1 VLPVA
6 PAADTRRLVRVES
19 GEFEIVIDTSGS
31 GRRIAVRGDLDLA
44 TVESLRPALDDALDA
59 REPTTLELSEC
70 TFLDSSALKAIADAS
85 RRAGE
90 IGIVFTV
97 ARPSPQAARVLEVSG
112 LHEILDIAD
121 EYP

>member
-1 VLPVA
+1 MA
-6 PAADTRRLVRVES
+6 SGAGRRRLGGVES
-19 GEFEIVIDTSGS
+19 AEFEIVVDTTGS

-44 TVESLRPALDDALDA
+44 TVESLRPALETALEA
-59 REPTTLELSEC
+59 REPTTLELSQC

-85 RRAGE
+85 RRADE
-90 IGIVFTV
+90 TGIAFTV

-112 LHEILDIAD
+112 LDEIVRIDAG

>member
-1 VLPVA
+1 M
-6 PAADTRRLVRVES
+6 RRLGGVES
-19 GEFEIVIDTSGS
+19 TEFEIVVDTSGP

-44 TVESLRPALDDALDA
+44 TVESLRPALDEALAA
-59 REPTTLELSEC
+59 RESTTLELSQC

-90 IGIVFTV
+90 TGVAFTV

-112 LHEILDIAD
+112 LDEIVGIGAG

>member
-1 VLPVA
+1 MASRVGM
-6 PAADTRRLVRVES
+6 RRLGGVES
-19 GEFEIVIDTSGS
+19 AEFEIVVDTTGA

-44 TVESLRPALDDALDA
+44 TVESLRPALENALEA
-59 REPTTLELSEC
+59 REPTTLELSQC

-85 RRAGE
+85 RRADE
-90 IGIVFTV
+90 TGIAFSV

-112 LHEILDIAD
+112 LDEIVRIDAG

>member
-1 VLPVA
+1 MASPVGM
-6 PAADTRRLVRVES
+6 RRLGGVD
-19 GEFEIVIDTSGS
+19 GTEFEILVDTSGP

-44 TVESLRPALDDALDA
+44 TVDSLRPALDEALEA
-59 REPTTLELSEC
+59 GESTTLELSQC

-90 IGIVFTV
+90 TGVAFTV

-112 LHEILDIAD
+112 LDEIVGIDAG